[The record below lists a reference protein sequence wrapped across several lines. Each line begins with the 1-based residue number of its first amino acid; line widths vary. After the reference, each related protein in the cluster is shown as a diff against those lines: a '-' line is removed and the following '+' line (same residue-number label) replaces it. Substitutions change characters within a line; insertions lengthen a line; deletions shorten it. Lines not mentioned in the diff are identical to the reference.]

1 MNKFNKRE
9 LQKFAY
15 DELVKQIQDKNT
27 SAAVRVQAL
36 TQIIKLSETM
46 PEGVSDKLEEFLKDE

>member
-1 MNKFNKRE
+1 MDKLSKRQ

-46 PEGVSDKLEEFLKDE
+46 PEGTSDKLEEFLKDD

>member
-27 SAAVRVQAL
+27 RAAVRVQAL